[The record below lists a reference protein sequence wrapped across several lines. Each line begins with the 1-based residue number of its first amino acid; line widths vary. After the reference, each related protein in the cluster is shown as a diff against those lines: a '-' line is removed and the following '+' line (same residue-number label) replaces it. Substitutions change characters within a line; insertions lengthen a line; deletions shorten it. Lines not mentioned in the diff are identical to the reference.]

1 MLIKLTKGKLFD
13 ITAVAFLLSFA
24 IGISFSNMGEF
35 PYGEK
40 VELQNLLASGIY
52 ALFVFLFIYLSA
64 FIRRKRLMLFNTV
77 WFTVALLFSVW
88 YFAATTSTA
97 FIPDSL
103 AGFFSLLNYVFH
115 TQLIGLYFLID
126 PIDRILYGTY
136 AFLVCFA
143 FAALSWFFLL
153 REHGYFDKLISS
165 LPKREKKERLSKAER
180 MRREIKLE
188 KEQKSNARRRNGKN
202 G

>member
-1 MLIKLTKGKLFD
+1 MSEYNLIVIGGGLSGVAAAVCAAREGLNVMLVERMGCLGGAMSNCSVYPFMKHAIKYADGTKR
-13 ITAVAFLLSFA
+13 I
-24 IGISFSNMGEF
+24 
-35 PYGEK
+35 
-40 VELQNLLASGIY
+40 
-52 ALFVFLFIYLSA
+52 LSA
-64 FIRRKRLMLFNTV
+64 GIFAEMCKRHRELGGVSERGWQPEIFKIMLDRLV
-77 WFTVALLFSVW
+77 EESSVK
-88 YFAATTSTA
+88 
-97 FIPDSL
+97 
-103 AGFFSLLNYVFH
+103 VMFH